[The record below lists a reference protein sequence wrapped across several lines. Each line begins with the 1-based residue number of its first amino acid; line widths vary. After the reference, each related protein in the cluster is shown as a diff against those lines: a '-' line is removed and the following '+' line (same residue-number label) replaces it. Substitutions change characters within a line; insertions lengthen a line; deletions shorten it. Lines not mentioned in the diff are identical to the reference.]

1 MSRRIKL
8 GIFVFL
14 LLAVLVTCGVMIG
27 GELLS
32 RQKEKEDFEQLA
44 KLVTVEKPSA
54 APDPSNSPIAS
65 MPPDNTDVPKKPPAE
80 NEPAQ
85 RDLSEL
91 FAMNDYFVVWLCIP
105 DTDINYPVM
114 HTPDDPER
122 YLRRN
127 FHGEYSESG
136 VPFLDFRCTLDS
148 DNLIIYGHHMN
159 DGSMF
164 STLLNYADEDYC
176 AAHPEITLETEQG
189 VESYLV
195 AAIVRAAGS
204 YGPEDWSLFD
214 QINMSV
220 DSFNVLV
227 ENLNERRLYDTGREL
242 VFGDRL
248 LTLVTCEYSQNNGR
262 LAVIAVKE

>member
-1 MSRRIKL
+1 MNTSMKK
-8 GIFVFL
+8 
-14 LLAVLVTCGVMIG
+14 LAVVLAVVLILGSTVAACWLVNVWHESDVQKAKITEIRKMAVRGTVTDLKG
-27 GELLS
+27 GLEP
-32 RQKEKEDFEQLA
+32 
-44 KLVTVEKPSA
+44 VTEPSA
-54 APDPSNSPIAS
+54 APQSGAESLGEPILHDFAVLKEKN
-65 MPPDNTDVPKKPPAE
+65 PD
-80 NEPAQ
+80 
-85 RDLSEL
+85 
-91 FAMNDYFVVWLCIP
+91 CIGWVFIP
-105 DTDINYPVM
+105 GTSIDFPVM
-114 HTPDDPER
+114 QNSDF
-122 YLRRN
+122 YLKHDFDGN
-127 FHGEYSESG
+127 YTDYGL
-136 VPFLDFRCTLDS
+136 PFLDERCSLSTS